1 MAKPP
6 KDHVKKHLDKRG
18 IDPATLSDSVIDALN
33 AFTEEELKRV
43 DDLGTALTSD
53 PISPASKVSAV
64 H

>member
-18 IDPATLSDSVIDALN
+18 IDPATLSDGVIDALN
-33 AFTEEELKRV
+33 AFTEDELKRV
-43 DDLGTALTSD
+43 DDLGTALTAD
-53 PISPASKVSAV
+53 PISSAGKVSVV

>member
-6 KDHVKKHLDKRG
+6 KDHVKKHLDKRA

-33 AFTEEELKRV
+33 TFSEDELKRV
-43 DDLGTALTSD
+43 DDLGTALTND
-53 PISPASKVSAV
+53 PLPAASKVSLV